1 MPTAPLPGTSPPV
14 RLATPMSS
22 TSAPA
27 AAPESTPTLELLA
40 GGTVAFARILR
51 RIDEARRSI
60 TVRSF
65 EWRDDDTGQSVA
77 RALLRAAHRGVSVT
91 ILKDRL
97 GGFYEHLAGAKQ
109 SFFHKDIDFSARWQL
124 WGLMFFY
131 GRWGSLRQLPSP
143 LAEELSTHPRVRLVN
158 EKRFDHAKLF
168 VFDDQTIIL
177 GGMGI
182 GDDFRDVNV
191 DFMVEVIGADAVARL
206 GDRYEG
212 RARFDP
218 GRSFDFLLHASEGNE
233 RTGESLAAQRLAL
246 IDSARERL
254 TIAMAYLGDRDATE
268 ALCRAVARGVRVT
281 LLTAARADVGGDLNL
296 FSCARLLRRTG
307 SPQNL
312 RLILHPTMV
321 HGKAIVGDAAW
332 VDLGSTNF
340 TRLSHDGYEELNLF
354 SRDATFAREVEQAIE
369 REIGALPPARL
380 PLGYKVWR
388 LGFEALITSFQTGR
402 PKARRAAAR

>member
-1 MPTAPLPGTSPPV
+1 MPGAPLHGTGAAS
-14 RLATPMSS
+14 RLAIPMSS

-27 AAPESTPTLELLA
+27 AAPESTPSLELLP
-40 GGTVAFARILR
+40 GGAAAFGRILQ
-51 RIDEARRSI
+51 RIDEARHSI

-65 EWRDDDTGQSVA
+65 EWRDDDTGQSVG
-77 RALLRAAHRGVSVT
+77 RALLRAARRGVDVT

-109 SFFHKDIDFSARWQL
+109 SFFHKEIDFTARWQL

-131 GRWGSLRQLPSP
+131 GRWGSLRQLPSA
-143 LAEELSTHPRVRLVN
+143 LAHELSSHPRVRLVN
-158 EKRFDHAKLF
+158 EKRFDHAKLY
-168 VFDDQTIIL
+168 VFDEETIIL

-191 DFMVEVIGADAVARL
+191 DFMVEVTGGDAVARL
-206 GDRYEG
+206 NDRYEG
-212 RARFDP
+212 RARFDA
-218 GRSFDFLLHASEGNE
+218 RRAFDFLLHASEGNE

-246 IDSARERL
+246 IDSTRQRL
-254 TIAMAYLGDRDATE
+254 TIAMAYLGDRGATE

-307 SPQNL
+307 SPPNL

-321 HGKAIVGDAAW
+321 HGKAIVGDGAW

-354 SRDATFAREVEQAIE
+354 SRDARFAREVEQAIE
-369 REIGALPPARL
+369 REIGALLPARL
-380 PLGYKVWR
+380 PLDYKLWR
-388 LGFEALITSFQTGR
+388 LGLEALITSFQTGR
-402 PKARRAAAR
+402 PKARRPGR